1 MRKILLTTIIAM
13 APTMAVAG
21 GVFPAQPV
29 PMEPGYGAEGA
40 GTHHGV
46 PVGRPGLDCVVNPVS
61 MTHRNVTVVNETHY
75 VEKDVISFPAN
86 VLFDFDRDFIRSEGL
101 DVLGAFFVELL
112 ESQIEEINIVGH
124 TDIKGTW
131 EYNKDLGQRRADSV
145 AAVLLDLGFSPEG
158 ITTGS
163 GSFDFPVA
171 PNTNPDGSDNP
182 EGRQLNRRVDVEV
195 TRAVERVE
203 TSEEVVRVGRNPQVF
218 HRLSSDAT
226 VYCGGDE
233 IPTRSININPGQN
246 PGRGTIFNP
255 GRWGASY

>member
-1 MRKILLTTIIAM
+1 MRKILYTMIAM
-13 APTMAVAG
+13 APTMALAG
-21 GVFPAQPV
+21 GLFPAQPV

-40 GTHHGV
+40 GTHFAV

-61 MTHRNVTVVNETHY
+61 MTHRNVTVVTENTY

-86 VLFDFDRDFIRSEGL
+86 VLFDFDKDFVRPEGL
-101 DVLGAFFVELL
+101 EVLGAFLAELL
-112 ESQIEEINIVGH
+112 ESRIEAINIVGH
-124 TDIKGTW
+124 TDIKGSW
-131 EYNKDLGQRRADSV
+131 AYNKDLGQRRADSV
-145 AAVLLDLGFSPEG
+145 AAVLLDLGFNPDG
-158 ITTGS
+158 ITTDS

-195 TRAVERVE
+195 TRVVERVE
-203 TSEEVVRVGRNPQVF
+203 ADESVVRVGRNPQVF
-218 HRLSSDAT
+218 HRLSDDNT

-233 IPTRSININPGQN
+233 IPTRNINVNPGQN

-255 GRWGASY
+255 GRWGVGY